1 MKMMKK
7 MTALLAVLV
16 LVMSLL
22 GVPAAWADGPA
33 LELKTERSGD
43 TFLVSLVTAQE
54 VNFGGLS
61 GTLQYDEKA
70 FSLNTCRAG
79 ALQPMVNGS
88 TGKFVAD
95 TGTDDTLSAGTVL
108 LTFQLDIT
116 EKYQEGK
123 EYLFNIELDSA
134 YNFSLEDYT
143 WAGDSFF
150 QSSAKATETTEPV
163 PASNPD
169 GTVTVTY
176 KDKEGKVLY
185 VETVEP
191 GEELVVPDL
200 AGQWALDGQPY
211 EPTTAPESDMVLV
224 LDRVVEAPAEARTS
238 VSPWW
243 FLLLLIPAAIV
254 IWLILGRRKGGKRQ
268 AQ

>member
-1 MKMMKK
+1 M
-7 MTALLAVLV
+7 
-16 LVMSLL
+16 
-22 GVPAAWADGPA
+22 
-33 LELKTERSGD
+33 
-43 TFLVSLVTAQE
+43 
-54 VNFGGLS
+54 
-61 GTLQYDEKA
+61 
-70 FSLNTCRAG
+70 
-79 ALQPMVNGS
+79 
-88 TGKFVAD
+88 
-95 TGTDDTLSAGTVL
+95 
-108 LTFQLDIT
+108 
-116 EKYQEGK
+116 
-123 EYLFNIELDSA
+123 
-134 YNFSLEDYT
+134 
-143 WAGDSFF
+143 
-150 QSSAKATETTEPV
+150 
-163 PASNPD
+163 
-169 GTVTVTY
+169 TY

>member
-22 GVPAAWADGPA
+22 GVSAAWADGPA
-33 LELKTERSGD
+33 LEVKTERSGD

-61 GTLQYDEKA
+61 GTLQYDETA
-70 FSLNTCRAG
+70 FSLKTCRAG

-95 TGTDDTLSAGTVL
+95 TGSDDTLAAGTVL
-108 LTFQLDIT
+108 LTFQLDVT
-116 EKYQEGK
+116 ESYQEGK
-123 EYLFNIELDSA
+123 EYLFNVALDSA
-134 YNFSLEDYT
+134 YNFSLEDYD
-143 WAGDSFF
+143 WAADSFF
-150 QSSAKATETTEPV
+150 QSSAKATEATDPV
-163 PASNPD
+163 PDSNPD

-176 KDKEGKVLY
+176 KDKDGKVLY

-191 GEELVVPDL
+191 GEELVPPQLPDENT
-200 AGQWALDGQPY
+200 GWKLDGKTY
-211 EPTTAPESDMVLV
+211 EPVTAPDTDMVLV
-224 LDRVVEAPAEARTS
+224 LDDAPSSAFS
-238 VSPWW
+238 WW
-243 FLLLLIPAAIV
+243 WLLLIPAAVV